1 MSDSNN
7 VSANATLINQRGTW
21 KIDALLSISTPT
33 ETLLTYCSALK
44 SQDYPTAY
52 DQLSR
57 AVQSQETE
65 AQFAA
70 NFNGITLTECKVSNV
85 NDSAGTGSITYTVAH
100 GGTGTF
106 DYTLV
111 DENSTWKINSE
122 KQRS

>member
-7 VSANATLINQRGTW
+7 VSANATLVNQHGTW
-21 KIDALLSISTPT
+21 KIDALHSISTPT

-44 SQDYPTAY
+44 TQDYQTAY
-52 DQLSR
+52 NQLST

-65 AQFAA
+65 AQFAT

-85 NDSAGTGSITYTVAH
+85 NDSAGTGSITYTVAR

-111 DENSTWKINSE
+111 DENNTWKLNSE
-122 KQRS
+122 KQHS